1 MRPLLVFAAVA
12 MIASTASLASAEP
25 PCATPC
31 VVEAVPPLTPTK
43 MRSIPVFVT
52 GIFFV
57 VVGGAAKAGGI
68 AAIAATPDCR
78 AQIGCSV
85 GGTLVDVVGVAAI
98 AAGAIFLSIGIP
110 LTIVG
115 GKTVPDVQKT
125 GMTGSPLLWR
135 F

>member
-1 MRPLLVFAAVA
+1 MRPLLIFAAVA

-52 GIFFV
+52 GIFFD
-57 VVGGAAKAGGI
+57 VVGGAA
-68 AAIAATPDCR
+68 T
-78 AQIGCSV
+78 
-85 GGTLVDVVGVAAI
+85 
-98 AAGAIFLSIGIP
+98 AAGAIGIP

-125 GMTGSPLLWR
+125 GMTGSPLLGR